1 MKKLLFLVFFLSLY
15 TEANAQLTCDSAYE
29 CRVTAPSGMRMRAQ
43 ATTKSDVVASVP
55 YDSEVIVCPETF
67 GELTVDDINGY
78 WRKVIFKSKVGYM
91 FDGYLEILAVEGQM
105 DKKFETM
112 NTLEANEAKEDEEI
126 LVEEITLEK
135 VEVVKTPST
144 NSTTFDLIT
153 EAFNYCGDI
162 NKLDPTLLWYGFY
175 EAAEGTKYNRIRRVE
190 VGMMLSKTKVG
201 TKMEF
206 DIETTE
212 NERSMFLIGLNRSLD
227 IESLHIADPSEKLRY
242 TGRKIYPGQE
252 FILTEQD
259 RYKLSATGSVSSS
272 GPCPDL
278 KDYNLIFSGI
288 RNGEPVKLDI
298 GKELQSKGQC
308 GMPEIYWYGDF
319 TGDGIP
325 EIIFVSVYDEKNHF
339 TLFLSDPSDYN
350 PVLEKQSEWIIDKCY

>member
-1 MKKLLFLVFFLSLY
+1 ML
-15 TEANAQLTCDSAYE
+15 
-29 CRVTAPSGMRMRAQ
+29 
-43 ATTKSDVVASVP
+43 
-55 YDSEVIVCPETF
+55 
-67 GELTVDDINGY
+67 
-78 WRKVIFKSKVGYM
+78 
-91 FDGYLEILAVEGQM
+91 
-105 DKKFETM
+105 
-112 NTLEANEAKEDEEI
+112 
-126 LVEEITLEK
+126 
-135 VEVVKTPST
+135 
-144 NSTTFDLIT
+144 
-153 EAFNYCGDI
+153 
-162 NKLDPTLLWYGFY
+162 
-175 EAAEGTKYNRIRRVE
+175 
-190 VGMMLSKTKVG
+190 LSKTKVG
-201 TKMEF
+201 KGMEF

-212 NERSMFLIGLNRSLD
+212 SERSIFLIGLNRALD
-227 IESLHIADPSEKLRY
+227 IDQLHIPDPSEKLRY
-242 TGRKIYPGQE
+242 AGRKVFPGQE
-252 FILTEQD
+252 FELSKSED
-259 RYKLSATGSVSSS
+259 YKLSATGSVSSS